1 MKKEEKWKTFIEDL
15 CKEELK
21 TQDNRDTHKE
31 PSPAEINQILQNQQ
45 NTKNKINDLDKQIE
59 ILKDEELQLGKRIEI
74 KKAETFTKMNEKNNY
89 EVEVETDDT
98 SKNTQADAKDTLQS
112 IEQNYV
118 DICINID
125 LLLSTFKC
133 ELNKN

>member
-1 MKKEEKWKTFIEDL
+1 MKKEEKWKTFIEEL

-21 TQDNRDTHKE
+21 TQDNRDAHKE

-45 NTKNKINDLDKQIE
+45 NTKNKILELDNQIGE
-59 ILKDEELQLGKRIEI
+59 LKAEELKLGKEI
-74 KKAETFTKMNEKNNY
+74 DTKKAETFTKMNEKNNY

-112 IEQNYV
+112 VEQNYV

-125 LLLSTFKC
+125 LLLSNFRL